1 MAYCTFQNLV
11 DTYGLPVLERLA
23 SRRDDPSNIDPAVIE
38 ARVVASTEKASAFM
52 DGFFQ
57 VLHVVPIL
65 TNVPSGQMLLRSC
78 SEQMTISD
86 LLTTRGYL
94 PRSEDETLVIAT
106 DRWRSWLR
114 SVADG
119 KATIPGVIVSD
130 TSGLGS
136 LPALGFVVNSE
147 PSFFQFNPDYMEDAI
162 YSENRD
168 RFA

>member
-1 MAYCTFQNLV
+1 MAYCTFNQLV
-11 DTYGLPVLERLA
+11 DTYGLPLLERLA
-23 SRRDDPSNIDPAVIE
+23 SRRDDQAHLDVVLLNT
-38 ARVVASTEKASAFM
+38 RVMGSAEKASAFM

-57 VLHVVPIL
+57 VQHVVPIV
-65 TNVPSGQMLLRSC
+65 TAIPSGLMLLRSC
-78 SEQMTISD
+78 CEQMTISD

-119 KATIPGVIVSD
+119 KATIPGVIASD
-130 TSGLGS
+130 AAGAGS
-136 LPALGFVVNSE
+136 APAMGFVVDSE
-147 PSFFQFNPDYMEDAI
+147 PSFFKFKNGSDDVEQAW
-162 YSENRD
+162 SD

>member
-1 MAYCTFQNLV
+1 MAYCTYSNLV
-11 DTYGLPVLERLA
+11 ETYGLPLLERLA
-23 SRRDDPSNIDPAVIE
+23 SRRDDVSPLDPAILE
-38 ARVVASTEKASAFM
+38 ARIVASSEKASAFM

-57 VLHVVPIL
+57 VQHVVPIM
-65 TNVPSGQMLLRSC
+65 TVVPSGLMLLRSC
-78 SEQMTISD
+78 CEQMTISD

-119 KATIPGVIVSD
+119 KATIPGVIASD
-130 TSGLGS
+130 SAGVGS
-136 LPALGFVVNSE
+136 TPAMGFVVESE
-147 PSFFQFNPDYMEDAI
+147 PSFFKFNVDDAEPAW
-162 YSENRD
+162 SD